1 MVSAKVV
8 MASLSIVFGIL
19 VIAFPGMLRWII
31 GLYFILTGLLMLLL
45 P

>member
-8 MASLSIVFGIL
+8 IGVTSIVFGVL
-19 VIAFPGMLRWII
+19 VIAFPGFLRWII
-31 GLYFILTGLLMLLL
+31 GLYFILVGILTMSL

>member
-8 MASLSIVFGIL
+8 MALTSIIFGVL

-31 GLYFILTGLLMLLL
+31 GLYFILSGLLMWLL

>member
-8 MASLSIVFGIL
+8 LAIISIVFGIL
-19 VIAFPGMLRWII
+19 VIAFPGMIRWII
-31 GLYFILTGLLMLLL
+31 GLYFILTGLLALLL